1 MPLVTGRRGT
11 RWTPPRASVS
21 SPVKRGCHLLGF
33 SGNQMEATYKPDGS
47 PPGQSDREQGSDAEA
62 PPMGGGGPRSSQ
74 KSKRSLQLSPADD
87 YGVFTLSAG
96 LRGWEYKKKR
106 IKTGCPALTGC
117 LWQGGAGGWRK
128 GVGAW
133 LCRSAQGGHQGG
145 QDPPSH
151 SPPSLPVP
159 SLFSFSFSLSLH
171 LIFLPHPVGHFPPC
185 QTYWGSV
192 NSC

>member
-1 MPLVTGRRGT
+1 
-11 RWTPPRASVS
+11 
-21 SPVKRGCHLLGF
+21 
-33 SGNQMEATYKPDGS
+33 MEATHKPDGS

-62 PPMGGGGPRSSQ
+62 PPTEVGGPRSSQ

-96 LRGWEYKKKR
+96 LRGWEYKKNELRPDVLPSQGVSGKEGQVGGGR
-106 IKTGCPALTGC
+106 ESEPGCA
-117 LWQGGAGGWRK
+117 
-128 GVGAW
+128 
-133 LCRSAQGGHQGG
+133 AQGGHQGG

-171 LIFLPHPVGHFPPC
+171 LIFLPHPLAISLPARHTGD
-185 QTYWGSV
+185 Q
-192 NSC
+192 

>member
-21 SPVKRGCHLLGF
+21 SPVKWGCHLLGF

-96 LRGWEYKKKR
+96 LRGWEYKKNELRPDVLPSQGVSGKEGQVGGGR
-106 IKTGCPALTGC
+106 ESEPGCAAQLRAVIREARTRPRTHLP
-117 LWQGGAGGWRK
+117 
-128 GVGAW
+128 
-133 LCRSAQGGHQGG
+133 RS
-145 QDPPSH
+145 PFLRS
-151 SPPSLPVP
+151 SL
-159 SLFSFSFSLSLH
+159 SLSLSLH
-171 LIFLPHPVGHFPPC
+171 LIFLPHPLAISLPARHTGD
-185 QTYWGSV
+185 Q
-192 NSC
+192 